1 MCAIALCCQLALL
14 HFDTVQLRN
23 NLTEKAFE
31 TRLERARQCVPFAFH
46 SCSICVSLLPERIR
60 ERVPVTVV
68 IRPAIIAIS
77 KY

>member
-1 MCAIALCCQLALL
+1 MCNCFVLSVSFIA
-14 HFDTVQLRN
+14 FSSTVQLRN

-31 TRLERARQCVPFAFH
+31 TRLECARQCVPFAFH

-77 KY
+77 EY